1 MVRPM
6 RKRDDNESEGEGKE
20 DMAEEEA
27 SKEEEDRQSE
37 PHQKTSSHHLNR
49 KCLVGR
55 GCSGYIGPN
64 LKRHLQNVH
73 VQKNHIC
80 EDVERYFAM
89 GLDPKKRRGP
99 RRKGKSG
106 KDDKRKVETL
116 VS

>member
-6 RKRDDNESEGEGKE
+6 RKRDDNESEGEGEE

-27 SKEEEDRQSE
+27 SKQEEDRQSE

-64 LKRHLQNVH
+64 LKRLFRMYTSKRTTYAKMWRDILQWV
-73 VQKNHIC
+73 
-80 EDVERYFAM
+80 
-89 GLDPKKRRGP
+89 
-99 RRKGKSG
+99 
-106 KDDKRKVETL
+106 
-116 VS
+116 